1 MAGIPPATR
10 NEVASKIITRAIE
23 AGWEDLT
30 STERSRMYEQWVEDP
45 DIGGVLTSYVP
56 KARVRVWIKD
66 GPMKEFARARRG
78 LGPYAVHIPEGA
90 TRYEEQVLHK
100 ALGDEWRI
108 VEDTIDAKPARFR
121 ATSET
126 DSAMVFWGTA
136 VEVKHLYWAA
146 LNTPLTD
153 NPVVVVTAT
162 RRHPVTEPVR
172 QHLGRLSARTGTE
185 TKIITLTL

>member
-1 MAGIPPATR
+1 MAGIPPPTR
-10 NEVASKIITRAIE
+10 NEVASKIITRAID

-30 STERSRMYEQWVEDP
+30 LAERSRMYEKWVEDP
-45 DIGGVLTSYVP
+45 DIGGLLTNYIP

-90 TRYEEQVLHK
+90 TRYEEQVLRK
-100 ALGDEWRI
+100 ALGHEWGI
-108 VEDTIDAKPARFR
+108 VENTIDVKPASFR
-121 ATSET
+121 ATCET

-136 VEVKHLYWAA
+136 AEAKHLYWAA

-153 NPVVVVTAT
+153 NPIVVVTAT
-162 RRHPVTEPVR
+162 RRHPVAEPVR
-172 QHLGRLSARTGTE
+172 QHLGRLSARTGID
-185 TKIITLTL
+185 TKIITLTS